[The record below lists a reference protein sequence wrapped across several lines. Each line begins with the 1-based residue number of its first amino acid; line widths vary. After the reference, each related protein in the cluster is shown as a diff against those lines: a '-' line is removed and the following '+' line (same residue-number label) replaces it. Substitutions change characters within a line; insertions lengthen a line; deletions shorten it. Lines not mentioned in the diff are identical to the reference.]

1 LLVVP
6 NVGGESMVLTHEDGA
21 VGRAPC
27 FFHGRETLEELVAE
41 DDAE

>member
-6 NVGGESMVLTHEDGA
+6 NVGGESMVLTHKDGA

-27 FFHGRETLEELVAE
+27 IFHGRETLEELVAE